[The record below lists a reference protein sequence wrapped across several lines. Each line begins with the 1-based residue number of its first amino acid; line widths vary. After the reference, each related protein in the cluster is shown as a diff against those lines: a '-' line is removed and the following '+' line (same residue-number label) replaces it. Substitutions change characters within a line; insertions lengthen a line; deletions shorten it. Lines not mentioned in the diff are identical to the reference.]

1 MKTDFDIRIHV
12 ELGVTPELTQLVK
25 SILGKGLISEEP
37 QAPVEEQ
44 AIAKAEQPAETPA
57 AEQPKGERKRR
68 SRKKD
73 EAPAAEEA
81 PAGEATGTAANEGQA
96 AEAPAEEPKPE
107 AKEEPT
113 PEKPKELTE
122 QDIREAMD
130 KTRKRIEGEDY
141 KDNTE
146 SEGYQKYHR
155 QLTSMFK
162 NIAAELGAEK
172 PSALPVEQRQA
183 FISECDLLNVME
195 DGTIGKPEAF

>member
-44 AIAKAEQPAETPA
+44 IIAKAEQPAEAPSV
-57 AEQPKGERKRR
+57 EQPKGERKRR
-68 SRKKD
+68 SRKIEK
-73 EAPAAEEA
+73 AEEQ
-81 PAGEATGTAANEGQA
+81 P
-96 AEAPAEEPKPE
+96 AEAPAEEQPV
-107 AKEEPT
+107 EEPEVQEEAPEQEPK

-183 FISECDLLNVME
+183 FISECDLLQVME